1 MSTIPL
7 STREGHGQT
16 LSGGAASPAVTH
28 SGDDSKLDELIDG
41 VTETITSRESPEGHR
56 NEILLDAPAD
66 DDESDSWRAFKA
78 KLDDPEAARGRCP
91 GSELDRAL
99 KVAVD
104 RRASQE
110 AESAD
115 FHQSREWRDVLDQRY
130 RGRYG
135 IGALLDAFA
144 DWHEAFKTN
153 PRAAFD
159 AIASAYL
166 DQPAYVLP
174 AAEHRGHAESP
185 AKAEGTGAAQTL
197 DGVLAAAID
206 RHHGKSDGEQQVF
219 AASARHRAALKGM
232 FPGMSYAEACR
243 RVVTLD
249 GDLHRDPIGTAVRLA
264 TTYGM
269 PVTSAQHALAEQR
282 NVRVGETQQMIAAA
296 AENLPE
302 LAEME
307 DELVTVLGRPEFVHG
322 PDMQENLLRARDVV
336 RLAREGQRRPR
347 DRRSPE
353 SAAAASNLDGLI
365 AQAMRGSA
373 V

>member
-7 STREGHGQT
+7 SMREGHGQT
-16 LSGGAASPAVTH
+16 LSGGDAPPAAMH
-28 SGDDSKLDELIDG
+28 SGDDSKLDALIDS
-41 VTETITSRESPEGHR
+41 VTETITTRESPEGDR
-56 NEILLDAPAD
+56 DEVLLDASAD
-66 DDESDSWRAFKA
+66 GDDSDSWRAFKA
-78 KLDDPEAARGRCP
+78 KLDDPEAARDRGP
-91 GSELDRAL
+91 GSELDRTL

-115 FHQSREWRDVLDQRY
+115 FHQSREWRDVLDRRY
-130 RGRYG
+130 GGRYG
-135 IGALLDAFA
+135 IGEVLDAFA
-144 DWHEAFKTN
+144 DWHEAFKTD
-153 PRAAFD
+153 PRRAFD
-159 AIASAYL
+159 ALASAYL

-185 AKAEGTGAAQTL
+185 AKAEDTSAAQTL

-206 RHHGKSDGEQQVF
+206 RHHGKSDGEQPVF
-219 AASARHRAALKGM
+219 AASARHRTALKEM

-249 GDLHRDPIGTAVRLA
+249 GDLHRDPIGTAARLA
-264 TTYGM
+264 ATYGM

-282 NVRVGETQQMIAAA
+282 NVQMGETQQMIAAA
-296 AENLPE
+296 AELTPE

-322 PDMQENLLRARDVV
+322 PDVQDNLFRARHVV
-336 RLAREGQRRPR
+336 QLARQERQRRR
-347 DRRSPE
+347 DQRGAAR
-353 SAAAASNLDGLI
+353 AAAPSNLDRLI
-365 AQAMRGSA
+365 AQAMRGTA
-373 V
+373 A